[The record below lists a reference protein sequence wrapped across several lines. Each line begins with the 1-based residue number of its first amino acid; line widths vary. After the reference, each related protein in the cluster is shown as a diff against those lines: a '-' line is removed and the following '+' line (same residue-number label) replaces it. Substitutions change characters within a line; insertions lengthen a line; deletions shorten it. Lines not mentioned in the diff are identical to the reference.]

1 MGDDHRRG
9 NHATVS
15 AVLRRLGRRTETAV
29 SARLYFRRA
38 FFGPAR
44 PLFTGAVILKS
55 SSFLPV
61 FSAAASH
68 RGLSP
73 RPAHVSAG
81 LSGLRYFGATTPR
94 TPPRTP
100 LPRDPAAARRSSL
113 LRWS

>member
-1 MGDDHRRG
+1 MTTSPVTRPRQRRKIFLRSDMGWPPSPPHGEG
-9 NHATVS
+9 NVRPT
-15 AVLRRLGRRTETAV
+15 
-29 SARLYFRRA
+29 YFQRA
-38 FFGPAR
+38 FFGAAR

-81 LSGLRYFGATTPR
+81 LSGLRYFGATGPR
-94 TPPRTP
+94 APPRIPFKRNP
-100 LPRDPAAARRSSL
+100 LVAR
-113 LRWS
+113 